1 MTARTL
7 ILRQPDDWHIHLRDD
22 AMLRAVLPAT
32 AGLYGRAIV
41 MPNLKPPVTTTALAE
56 AYRARILAACPEG
69 VRFTPLMTAYLTDR
83 TDAADLAAGHA
94 AGVLTAAKLYPAG
107 ATTHSDAGVTV
118 IKGLYPV
125 FSTMQDIGM
134 PLLVHGEVTDA
145 DVDVFDR
152 EAVFIERFLLP
163 LRKTFPALKIVLEHV
178 TTAEGV
184 AFVQQAEGP
193 TAATVTPHHLLINRN
208 AMFDRGIRPHAYCL
222 PVAKRE
228 HHRLALCAAV
238 TSGDD
243 RFFLGTDSAPH
254 LRHLKEHDCGCA
266 GIYNAPTALACYAQ
280 VFAEA
285 GCLQHLEGF
294 TSLHGP
300 RFYGLPLNEAR
311 VELVETAPDPA
322 AVIPD
327 VQTPGGE
334 VRVFAPPAAQC
345 WQARLLPPA

>member
-1 MTARTL
+1 MSTRRLT
-7 ILRQPDDWHIHLRDD
+7 LRQPDDWHIHLRDD

-41 MPNLKPPVTTTALAE
+41 MPNLKPPVTTTALAR
-56 AYRARILAACPEG
+56 AYRERIRAACTPG
-69 VRFTPLMTAYLTDR
+69 VAFEPLMTCYLTDR
-83 TDAADLAAGHA
+83 TDPQDVAAGHA
-94 AGVLTAAKLYPAG
+94 EGVLTAAKLYPAG
-107 ATTHSDAGVTV
+107 ATTNSDAGVTALKNLDRV
-118 IKGLYPV
+118 LE
-125 FSTMQDIGM
+125 TMQTIGM
-134 PLLVHGEVTDA
+134 PLLIHGEVVDA

-152 EAVFIERFLLP
+152 EAVFIERHLIP
-163 LRKTFPALKIVLEHV
+163 LRRAFPALKVVFEHI

-228 HHRLALCAAV
+228 RHRLALCTAV
-238 TSGDD
+238 TSGDT

-266 GIYNAPTALACYAQ
+266 GLYNAPTALACYAQ

-285 GCLQHLEGF
+285 GCLDRLEGF

-300 RFYGLPLNEAR
+300 AFYGLPPNEAR
-311 VELVETAPDPA
+311 IELIETDPA
-322 AVIPD
+322 PAEGLPD
-327 VQTPGGE
+327 LVTPDG
-334 VRVFAPPAAQC
+334 VVKIFAPVAAHC
-345 WQARLLPPA
+345 WQARLLA